1 MVVALSFEAVVQINL
16 EFGGRGAGVR
26 DANGVHAAVG
36 RAFNGFGGVDPYPSS
51 FDKAAALMHGL
62 A

>member
-1 MVVALSFEAVVQINL
+1 MVVALSYEAVVQINR

-36 RAFNGFGGVDPYPSS
+36 RAFNGFGGVDPFPACSTRQPP
-51 FDKAAALMHGL
+51 
-62 A
+62 